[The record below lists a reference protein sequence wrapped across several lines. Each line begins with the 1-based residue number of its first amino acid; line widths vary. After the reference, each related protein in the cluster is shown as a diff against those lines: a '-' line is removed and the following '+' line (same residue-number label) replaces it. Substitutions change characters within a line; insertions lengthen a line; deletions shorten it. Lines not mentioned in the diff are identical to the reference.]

1 MSYTASSIGLNHIDI
16 VGPLLP
22 VTGAFLLPFTTYFG
36 VLSTR
41 VVLQRL
47 ATRTVLGTDAPA
59 IHMAKPG
66 SEAPTPPATS
76 NEALLIASRCQAN
89 FVEHVPLALFIAGVA
104 ELNGAPKKVITLS
117 LSGLLAARIL
127 HVEMG
132 LRRPGAAGIGRTVGY
147 YGTLGVM
154 TFLAGYAG
162 YLVKGYWG
170 YK

>member
-1 MSYTASSIGLNHIDI
+1 MSYAASSIGLNHIDI

-22 VTGAFLLPFTTYFG
+22 VTGAFLFPFTAYFG

-47 ATRTVLGTDAPA
+47 ATRTVLGTDSPA

-66 SEAPTPPATS
+66 TEPTPSASS
-76 NEALLIASRCQAN
+76 NEGLLVASRCQAN
-89 FVEHVPLALFIAGVA
+89 FVEHVPLALLIAGVA
-104 ELNGAPKKVITLS
+104 ELNGAPKKVLTLS
-117 LSGLLAARIL
+117 LSGLLTARVL

-154 TFLAGYAG
+154 GFLAGYAG

>member
-1 MSYTASSIGLNHIDI
+1 MSYAASSIGLNHIDI

-22 VTGAFLLPFTTYFG
+22 VTGAFLLPFTAYFG

-47 ATRTVLGTDAPA
+47 ATRTVLGTDAPT

-66 SEAPTPPATS
+66 SEATPPATS
-76 NEALLIASRCQAN
+76 SEALLVASRCQAN
-89 FVEHVPLALFIAGVA
+89 FVENVPLALLIAGVA
-104 ELNGAPKKVITLS
+104 ELNGAPKKVLTLS
-117 LSGLLAARIL
+117 LSGLLAARVM

-147 YGTLGVM
+147 YGTLGLM